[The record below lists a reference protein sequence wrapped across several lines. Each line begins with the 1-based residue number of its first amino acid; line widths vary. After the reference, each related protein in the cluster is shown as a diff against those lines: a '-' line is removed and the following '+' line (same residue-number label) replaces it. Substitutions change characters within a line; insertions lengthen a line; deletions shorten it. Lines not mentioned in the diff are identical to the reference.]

1 MAMERKEY
9 IAPTAEWLLL
19 APKEDL
25 MTGETSSEDDFAL
38 SAWGSSEMPGDSAIT
53 GGGWWDED

>member
-25 MTGETSSEDDFAL
+25 MTERPVRMMTL
-38 SAWGSSEMPGDSAIT
+38 P
-53 GGGWWDED
+53 

>member
-25 MTGETSSEDDFAL
+25 MTGETSSDDDFAL
-38 SAWGSSEMPGDSAIT
+38 SAGDNEATFGPSVIT